1 MAYNGFAIAGKF
13 ATYLIL
19 KVEVRMNTESK
30 KEDEK
35 YDDKNDQNLK
45 KEIIR
50 GFKFTL
56 FSASAGIIEIVTFS
70 LLNELTNL
78 PYWPCYLAALVLS
91 VLWNFTL
98 NRRYTFRSSDN
109 VSAAMLK
116 TFGFYCVFTPFSTIL
131 GGYLAD
137 TLLWNEYIV
146 TLLIMLSNFTLEF
159 LFDRFYVFRKSID
172 TNDLAKK
179 KP

>member
-1 MAYNGFAIAGKF
+1 
-13 ATYLIL
+13 
-19 KVEVRMNTESK
+19 MNTESVKEDYNGKKDQNIK
-30 KEDEK
+30 KEM
-35 YDDKNDQNLK
+35 
-45 KEIIR
+45 IR
-50 GFKFTL
+50 GLKFAL
-56 FSASAGIIEIVTFS
+56 FSVSAGIIEIVTFS

-78 PYWPCYLAALVLS
+78 PYWPCYLVALILS

-116 TFGFYCVFTPFSTIL
+116 TLGFYCVFTPLSTIL

-159 LFDRFYVFRKSID
+159 IYDRFYVFRKTID
-172 TNDLAKK
+172 TNELAKK
-179 KP
+179 K